1 MNILKAILFGI
12 IEGITEWMPISSTA
26 HMKILNVFLPLDMTP
41 EFYEVFEVVIQLG
54 AILALVL
61 VFWNKIWPFGPS
73 REPLGEGILANVKKD
88 KILLWIKIV
97 IACIPVI
104 LFELF
109 LDDLFTFV
117 NEKNEMIIIG
127 VALILVGIIFI
138 VVEVLLKGKK
148 FAVTST
154 RQITFLQALIIGL
167 TQLIAA
173 IFPGV
178 SRSGSTIIA
187 ALLLGICRPAATEF
201 TFELAI
207 PVMFGASLMKILKFS
222 GAVSFYEIATLLT
235 GCAFAFAVSLF
246 MIRYV
251 LNYIRKNTFTIFG
264 IYRVLMGIVILIFLR

>member
-88 KILLWIKIV
+88 KILLWVKIV

-117 NEKNEMIIIG
+117 NEKNEMILIG

-235 GCAFAFAVSLF
+235 GCVFAFAVSLF

>member
-104 LFELF
+104 L
-109 LDDLFTFV
+109 
-117 NEKNEMIIIG
+117 
-127 VALILVGIIFI
+127 
-138 VVEVLLKGKK
+138 
-148 FAVTST
+148 
-154 RQITFLQALIIGL
+154 
-167 TQLIAA
+167 
-173 IFPGV
+173 
-178 SRSGSTIIA
+178 
-187 ALLLGICRPAATEF
+187 
-201 TFELAI
+201 
-207 PVMFGASLMKILKFS
+207 
-222 GAVSFYEIATLLT
+222 
-235 GCAFAFAVSLF
+235 
-246 MIRYV
+246 
-251 LNYIRKNTFTIFG
+251 
-264 IYRVLMGIVILIFLR
+264 